1 MSVQTADPA
10 QAIGTGVRANPM
22 RGIMFKL
29 IATFFFSGMVVALR
43 WMGERIPLGEA
54 VFARAFIGAIPVVVL
69 MLWTGTLK
77 TAVRTRN
84 PMGHLTR
91 SVIGVT
97 AMFLTFASY
106 KSLPIADAVAIGYT
120 MPFFIIILAAVL
132 LGESVHAFRWI
143 AVGIG
148 FLGVLVAQG
157 PHFIA
162 EGIGGGNLLA
172 NATLIA
178 AACGLMGAVMSAG
191 ASVTVSVLTRTENP
205 NTVVF
210 YFTLFSAFAA
220 LMTAPF
226 GWVMPSAT
234 DFAMMVVCG
243 LLGGLGQ
250 IFMTMAYRHADAS
263 TIAPFEYSSIGW
275 TVLAGILVFD
285 ELPTPL
291 GIAGVMIII
300 GAGLFVVGR
309 ERRGNAAP
317 AVAPARAP
325 SLAKP

>member
-1 MSVQTADPA
+1 MSVQALEPADA
-10 QAIGTGVRANPM
+10 SAVAERHGNPM
-22 RGIMFKL
+22 RGIVFKL
-29 IATFFFSGMVVALR
+29 IATALFSGMVVTLR
-43 WMGERIPLGEA
+43 WLGDRIPLGEV

-69 MLWTGTLK
+69 MLWTGTLRK
-77 TAVRTRN
+77 AVRTRN

-97 AMFLTFASY
+97 AMFLSFASY
-106 KSLPIADAVAIGYT
+106 QGLPMADAVAIGYT
-120 MPFFIIILAAVL
+120 MPFFVIILAATL
-132 LGESVHAFRWI
+132 LGERVQLFRWI
-143 AVGIG
+143 AVAIG
-148 FLGVLVAQG
+148 FLGVVVSQG
-157 PHFIA
+157 PHF
-162 EGIGGGNLLA
+162 LA
-172 NATLIA
+172 NGFGGDSLMASGAMFA
-178 AACGLMGAVMSAG
+178 AACGLLGAVATAG

-220 LMTAPF
+220 LFTLPF
-226 GWVMPSAT
+226 GWVVPSVT
-234 DFAMMVVCG
+234 DLGVMLVCG
-243 LLGGLGQ
+243 ILGGLGQ

-263 TIAPFEYSSIGW
+263 TVAPFEYSSIGW

-309 ERRGNAAP
+309 ERKGGPRAIAG
-317 AVAPARAP
+317 AP
-325 SLAKP
+325 SLAKS